1 MRSPNHRRLAGAAGL
16 FVSLAVL
23 PAEAAGARGGSV
35 VIDRAGLVAYVAD
48 ADNAALHR
56 VDLLSFAVTTTP
68 LACAPEQVAIVGEGR
83 VAVSLR
89 GCNRVEVLA
98 VDASG
103 EGSVVASAPV
113 ASEPFGLA
121 VTPSGDVLVT
131 SAWGHALSAFDGA
144 TLAPRFVIDL
154 AAEPRGVAITADGA
168 RAFVTHG
175 VGNAVTVVE
184 LGAEGPRA
192 HRLAALGGR
201 YRNRVDTAFSAG
213 TLHPTASNAYAAV
226 LSESGSRLFVPHL
239 AVQNS
244 AETTHTVPG
253 AYGGVPVEEDTSV
266 ASVAVIGVRD
276 ETVLGA
282 PDPRVKPS
290 AAKVRIQADSSA
302 MFAVA
307 PGGSSSRQARAAA
320 IVGDRLY
327 VASYGTDELVE
338 LDARSLDPAM
348 APRRT
353 FAVGQGPSGVD
364 VDADLGIAVTWNQF
378 SHDLSV
384 VSLGSGAVET
394 VPVAADPLPAAL
406 AAGRRL
412 FHTERDRRISRDGRA
427 CAGCHPEGRQDG
439 LTWKLGSGPRQTP
452 MLVGRLE
459 TGPYGWLGKHPTL
472 EGNMTETMARLGGG
486 GLPAPRLA
494 ELAEYVRHGLRAPQ
508 RDAPSGADAA
518 VATRGEALFRS
529 QEVGCNGCHA
539 LDRTTSDGLAHN
551 IASGTK
557 TDETPAFRTPPLLF
571 LAGTAPYFHD
581 GRYASLEALLDDNL
595 DRMGSTSQLSRD
607 DRAALV
613 AFLRT
618 L

>member
-1 MRSPNHRRLAGAAGL
+1 MRFLQHGLLAAAAGL
-16 FVSLAVL
+16 FVAVTTTS
-23 PAEAAGARGGSV
+23 AEAAAARGGAV
-35 VIDRAGLVAYVAD
+35 AVDHAGLVAYVAD

-83 VAVSLR
+83 VVVSLR

-98 VDASG
+98 IDAAG
-103 EGSVVASAPV
+103 EGAVVASAPV

-121 VTPSGDVLVT
+121 VTPAGDVLVT

-144 TLAPRFVIDL
+144 TLSPRFVLDL
-154 AAEPRGVAITADGA
+154 AAEPRGVAVTADGT
-168 RAFVTHG
+168 RAFVTHA
-175 VGNAVTVVE
+175 VGDAITVVE
-184 LGAEGPRA
+184 LGSEGPRA
-192 HRLAALGGR
+192 RRLSALGGR
-201 YRNRVDTAFSAG
+201 YRNRVDAAFSAG

-239 AVQNS
+239 SVQNG
-244 AETTHTVPG
+244 ADTVRTVPA

-276 ETVLGA
+276 EAVLGA
-282 PDPRVKPS
+282 PDPRRKPAS
-290 AAKVRIQADSSA
+290 GLVRIQADSFST
-302 MFAVA
+302 FAVA
-307 PGGSSSRQARAAA
+307 PAGASSRQARAAA
-320 IVGDRLY
+320 ILGDALY

-348 APRRT
+348 AQRRT

-364 VDADLGIAVTWNQF
+364 VDAGLGVAVVWNQF

-384 VSLGSGAVET
+384 ISLGSGAIES
-394 VPVAADPLPAAL
+394 VPVAADPLPAAM

-439 LTWKLGSGPRQTP
+439 LVWKLGAGPRQTP

-472 EGNMTETMARLGGG
+472 EGNMAETMSRLGGS
-486 GLPAPRLA
+486 GLPAARLA

-508 RDAPSGADAA
+508 RDAAPEADIAKRS
-518 VATRGEALFRS
+518 RGEALFRS
-529 QEVGCNGCHA
+529 EEVGCNGCHA
-539 LDRTTSDGLAHN
+539 LDHTSSDRLPHD
-551 IASGTK
+551 IASRAK
-557 TDETPAFRTPPLLF
+557 TDEFASFRTPPLLF

-581 GRYASLEALLDDNL
+581 GCYASLEALLDDNL

-607 DRAALV
+607 DRAALI